1 MQPDVSIIDLKFYK
15 EKGDGILRV
24 TLTMSVNVERASRFG
39 IQSLAMR
46 RSATSNIK
54 LQCARAGSSCL

>member
-1 MQPDVSIIDLKFYK
+1 MQSDVSIIDLKFYK

-46 RSATSNIK
+46 RSAT
-54 LQCARAGSSCL
+54 